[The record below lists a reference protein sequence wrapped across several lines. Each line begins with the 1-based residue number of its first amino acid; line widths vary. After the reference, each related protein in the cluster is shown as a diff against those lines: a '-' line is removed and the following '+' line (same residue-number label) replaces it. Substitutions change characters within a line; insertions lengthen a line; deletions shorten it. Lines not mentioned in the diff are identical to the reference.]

1 MQNLE
6 RFELRLPKPLMDS
19 VRSAAADRGYSS
31 ITAFIRV
38 ALQNELRHG
47 DTALDRAER
56 MIAASV
62 GRLSGDLQTLHNGQQ
77 AVFALTDSLARL
89 FLTCVPEPPPETL
102 DVDQMVFT
110 TEAHPLRR
118 TWARR

>member
-1 MQNLE
+1 M
-6 RFELRLPKPLMDS
+6 RM
-19 VRSAAADRGYSS
+19 
-31 ITAFIRV
+31 

-56 MIAASV
+56 MIAASI

-102 DVDQMVFT
+102 DVAKRKARLRYERFLKAVAENMT
-110 TEAHPLRR
+110 AGAKAAMTELAGDD
-118 TWARR
+118 